1 MTIGRS
7 WKCWNGTRS
16 TPDFK
21 SLGDINYISHLNGV
35 FGQFARD
42 GRLHSSH
49 VSLYMTLFH
58 FWNASYFR
66 TEFYINRAEV
76 MQLSKIGS
84 TSTYHRCIKQLH
96 HWGYFHYQPSHN
108 PLKGSRVKMFN
119 FGTSAEQVVDRYSGH
134 HRTSGEQVLKGI
146 YKPRQTIE
154 NLKNNGQSGN
164 FKNNTSLA
172 LQKMDKPYQVV
183 RFQDN
188 LKTTDSKDY
197 GEPL

>member
-1 MTIGRS
+1 
-7 WKCWNGTRS
+7 
-16 TPDFK
+16 
-21 SLGDINYISHLNGV
+21 LGDINYISHLNGV
-35 FGQFARD
+35 FGQLAKD

-66 TEFYINRAEV
+66 KEFYINRAEV

-96 HWGYFHYQPSHN
+96 HWGYIHYRPSHN
-108 PLKGSRVKMFN
+108 PIKGSKVKLFN
-119 FGTSAEQVVDRYSGH
+119 FGTSTEQVANRHSGH

-146 YKPRQTIE
+146 YKPKQTIE
-154 NLKNNGQSGN
+154 NLKNSGRSGN
-164 FKNNTSLA
+164 FKKNKSFE
-172 LQKMDKPYQVV
+172 LQNLDKPSRADQ
-183 RFQDN
+183 FQDN
-188 LKTTDSKDY
+188 LKTTESKDY